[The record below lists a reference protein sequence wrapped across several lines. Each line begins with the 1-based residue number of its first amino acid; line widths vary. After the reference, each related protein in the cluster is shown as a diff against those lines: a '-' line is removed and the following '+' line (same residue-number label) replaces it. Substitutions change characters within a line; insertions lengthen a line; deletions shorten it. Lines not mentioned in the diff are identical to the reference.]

1 MINGKIY
8 VCLKRRNMDAA
19 VYFPLVNLFSILEF
33 TKYTSIVFHAWNYS
47 KSKNCYYP
55 YCTDGE
61 TEAQSEEVKSNL
73 LNVTWKLPTW
83 SKNQLFQLIQASWCA
98 DCVSGP
104 GLARGA
110 CCFSFLP
117 LGPLSMLQDL
127 FSTWAA
133 LGLIQKKGVHWAPL
147 PPAPVR
153 RLLHPGCFIL
163 GVAPA
168 AGGQRPNTFSPHLN
182 GGFTSAF
189 ILLFTLEALSA
200 EWPGTNNSKKTL
212 LQKDCLGGFSS
223 LISLLGKCWNVVMKL
238 GCRIYLKAV

>member
-1 MINGKIY
+1 MSPKISFSSSSHSLPSAPWNSQLAYKSLSQDMLLGGSEKMINGKIY

-133 LGLIQKKGVHWAPL
+133 LGSPRSRRKGRTRLHCLQPL
-147 PPAPVR
+147 
-153 RLLHPGCFIL
+153 
-163 GVAPA
+163 
-168 AGGQRPNTFSPHLN
+168 
-182 GGFTSAF
+182 
-189 ILLFTLEALSA
+189 
-200 EWPGTNNSKKTL
+200 
-212 LQKDCLGGFSS
+212 
-223 LISLLGKCWNVVMKL
+223 
-238 GCRIYLKAV
+238 